1 MLGHRARLVSCR
13 LMHPAEIPSDPLV
26 SIVTPCLNPGPRLQ
40 RCIDS
45 VAEQTYARV
54 EHIVIDAGSSDGT
67 VELLQQ
73 TGNLTWISEPDTGQT
88 NAINKGIRMMH
99 GEVFSWL
106 NADDV
111 LKPSAAELAVNV
123 FRDSPDVGWVHGDLE
138 YDHGD
143 RLEVVRLPA
152 EPSLATMAMGNV
164 VAQPGSFVARWALDR
179 VGPLDESLNLAMDFD
194 LWVRLLVAHIEG
206 RYIAQTMARFEI
218 RSDTKTGSIERAD
231 FLHEEYRA
239 FAKAGL
245 DAEAALT
252 LARSAHARSRTRVL
266 SALGE
271 GRDSEARVAAREALS
286 AIPVFWRTR
295 LYLWLTRLSPSLA
308 RRALRLVGRL

>member
-1 MLGHRARLVSCR
+1 MSS
-13 LMHPAEIPSDPLV
+13 EPLV
-26 SIVTPCLNPGPRLQ
+26 SIVTPCLNPGARLR

-45 VAEQTYARV
+45 VAEQTYSRV

-67 VELLQQ
+67 VELLKQ
-73 TGNLTWISEPDTGQT
+73 TRNLTWISEPDTGQT

-111 LKPSAAELAVNV
+111 LKPSAAELAMMV
-123 FRDSPDVGWVHGDLE
+123 FRDSPKVGWVHGDIE
-138 YDHGD
+138 YDRGG

-152 EPSLATMAMGNV
+152 TPSLATMATGNV

-194 LWVRLLVAHIEG
+194 LWVRLLVANIEG
-206 RYIAQTMARFEI
+206 RYTARTMARFEI
-218 RSDTKTGSIERAD
+218 RGDTKTGSVDRAD
-231 FLHEEYRA
+231 FLYEEYRV

-245 DAEAALT
+245 DAEAQLT
-252 LARSAHARSRTRVL
+252 LARWSNARSRTRVL
-266 SALGE
+266 SALAE
-271 GRDSEARVAAREALS
+271 GLDAEARVAANEALS
-286 AIPVFWRTR
+286 AMPVFWRNR
-295 LYLWLTRLSPSLA
+295 LYLWLTRLSPAVA
-308 RRALRLVGRL
+308 RRALRLLGRL